1 MQGHLQILVNQGFM
15 TVMEHAAY
23 HMPVDPS
30 FSMPVDPSFSM
41 PVDGYV
47 VIFVA
52 FYEWGFG
59 APSHRFLLH
68 IAAFMTLC
76 EAYVGIDPELGMWN
90 YFFRVQSP

>member
-15 TVMEHAAY
+15 TVTEHAAY
-23 HMPVDPS
+23 H
-30 FSMPVDPSFSM
+30 MPVDPSFSM

-76 EAYVGIDPELGMWN
+76 EAYVGIDPELGLRN
-90 YFFRVQSP
+90 YFFCVQSP